1 MPHAPEFQAC
11 RLGVV
16 NGQVPYIIR
25 GVRYPVFT
33 SLLQNGHRLG
43 CDVVVLVVLLGHL
56 AFGLT
61 FYQLHSDMILDRVE
75 LLGRDI

>member
-33 SLLQNGHRLG
+33 SACRMVIGWVVMLLFLAR
-43 CDVVVLVVLLGHL
+43 L

-61 FYQLHSDMILDRVE
+61 FYQPYSDMVLDRVE